1 LASKLTEV
9 ITLPEAMKTV
19 MQELSNTL
27 HLKYATAYILQLGAH
42 NIYSIH
48 QIVLF
53 GNISAHKASL
63 QQDDLVIQYFVHHP
77 SIETIEALNR
87 SVQVEKKLLEKAD
100 LESNNPS
107 SADILIREHAL
118 KHAVIT
124 KFNEL
129 GVRAAIPIHIN
140 NQLASLILL
149 GNRLSGD
156 RLNSNDLNLL
166 EGVRSQAVIA
176 IQKAKLYEG
185 DQMKSEFVSVASH
198 ELLTPIAAMEGYLNM
213 IMSDRYDGQIDE
225 QAKDYISKV
234 YSSTHRLGNLVK
246 DLLSVSRI
254 ESGAMSFNIQSV
266 NVDSIIQDAVD
277 QLEITAKNKGLSL
290 AYLRTK
296 NPVPNILVDSERTTQ
311 ILINLIG
318 NAVKYTPSG
327 SVTITTSVDNHKK
340 FVWIHVTDTGLGISK
355 KDQEHLFQKFYRV
368 DTPDRT
374 GIVGTGLG
382 LYLIKSMAEKMGGE
396 IAVKSSVGEGSTF
409 SCGLP
414 YTLATHTEN

>member
-1 LASKLTEV
+1 
-9 ITLPEAMKTV
+9 
-19 MQELSNTL
+19 
-27 HLKYATAYILQLGAH
+27 
-42 NIYSIH
+42 
-48 QIVLF
+48 
-53 GNISAHKASL
+53 
-63 QQDDLVIQYFVHHP
+63 
-77 SIETIEALNR
+77 
-87 SVQVEKKLLEKAD
+87 
-100 LESNNPS
+100 
-107 SADILIREHAL
+107 
-118 KHAVIT
+118 
-124 KFNEL
+124 
-129 GVRAAIPIHIN
+129 
-140 NQLASLILL
+140 
-149 GNRLSGD
+149 
-156 RLNSNDLNLL
+156 
-166 EGVRSQAVIA
+166 
-176 IQKAKLYEG
+176 
-185 DQMKSEFVSVASH
+185 
-198 ELLTPIAAMEGYLNM
+198 
-213 IMSDRYDGQIDE
+213 
-225 QAKDYISKV
+225 
-234 YSSTHRLGNLVK
+234 
-246 DLLSVSRI
+246 
-254 ESGAMSFNIQSV
+254 MSFNIQSV